1 MGETVIA
8 RKNVIAITVLPR
20 SQRKRRKIV
29 EQKCQQKD
37 QQKIGLK
44 VLEVFLEMNLEQIGK

>member
-20 SQRKRRKIV
+20 SQGKRRKIV

-37 QQKIGLK
+37 
-44 VLEVFLEMNLEQIGK
+44 